1 VIKKGLEIFGF
12 LALVFVIWLILF
24 ALMDMVVMPIYT
36 HQNREAEVPDLF
48 EMRFQ
53 QAQTV
58 AEQHGFQVTQ
68 AEKRFGSNYPVG
80 IVIEQSPAPYTI
92 SKLGRKINV
101 VVSGGVEKVTVPD
114 VVGVSEKEAS
124 FKLESAGLKFDE
136 AKNTK
141 VYSGYYPPGVVIN
154 QHPPANSILQ
164 KGAVVILEISKG
176 AEPPFESNR

>member
-1 VIKKGLEIFGF
+1 
-12 LALVFVIWLILF
+12 
-24 ALMDMVVMPIYT
+24 
-36 HQNREAEVPDLF
+36 
-48 EMRFQ
+48 
-53 QAQTV
+53 
-58 AEQHGFQVTQ
+58 
-68 AEKRFGSNYPVG
+68 
-80 IVIEQSPAPYTI
+80 
-92 SKLGRKINV
+92 
-101 VVSGGVEKVTVPD
+101 VEKVTVPD

-141 VYSGYYPPGVVIN
+141 VYSRYYPPGVVIN